1 MSEHAFDEDDLTKR
15 VAALE
20 RRIEGV
26 LPSLVDYDVFQF
38 DALSSIDPALAGDE
52 SQVQETPVPENSTVY
67 LTTATATNAT

>member
-26 LPSLVDYDVFQF
+26 LPSLVDYDV
-38 DALSSIDPALAGDE
+38 L
-52 SQVQETPVPENSTVY
+52 
-67 LTTATATNAT
+67 